1 MRTAALRK
9 PAFEP
14 LYVSHERILLI
25 HGTHYN
31 LNLRELH
38 DSRFGEPPPDF
49 KVHFV
54 LAPGA
59 RILSRR
65 ADLPACRTGYWPS
78 AERETA
84 WVH

>member
-9 PAFEP
+9 PAIEP
-14 LYVSHERILLI
+14 LYVSRERILLI

-31 LNLRELH
+31 LNLRELYEAI
-38 DSRFGEPPPDF
+38 FGAPSEDLD
-49 KVHFV
+49 VLFV

-65 ADLPACRTGYWPS
+65 ADLPACRTGCWPFQPRVNS
-78 AERETA
+78 WA
-84 WVH
+84 H